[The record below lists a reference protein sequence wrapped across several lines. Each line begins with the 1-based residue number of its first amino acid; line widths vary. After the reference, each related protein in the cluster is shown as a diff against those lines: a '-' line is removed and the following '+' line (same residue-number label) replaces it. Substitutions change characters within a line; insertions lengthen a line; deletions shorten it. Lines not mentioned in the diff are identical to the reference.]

1 MIHQKQKDFLIKS
14 AELGKLPHAL
24 LFYGQEKLGKKDTAI
39 EFARFLINEDI
50 EKSPDFILVDSKE
63 IKISEIK
70 ELIQKLYFKPYSGE
84 FKVAVINNA
93 HLMNKE
99 AQNCFL
105 KFLEEPRDKT
115 FLILVTAYP
124 NTLLSTIL
132 SRVQKIRFY
141 PPKDFKIEN
150 NKELV
155 SDIIKLKDSDLAFRF
170 QYAKDIASENLKET
184 LDTWLRYFRTL
195 LISKIEG
202 KADKG
207 YSLNKLKEII
217 VQIQLTKVLLATTNI
232 NPRLALEVLLMKI

>member
-1 MIHQKQKDFLIKS
+1 MNNQKQKEFLIKS

-24 LFYGQEKLGKKDTAI
+24 LFYGQEKLGKKDTAL
-39 EFARFLINEDI
+39 EFAKFLIKDI
-50 EKSPDFILVDSKE
+50 EKSPDFILVDSEE

-70 ELIQKLYFKPYSGE
+70 NLIQKLCFKPYSAD
-84 FKVAVINNA
+84 FKIAVINNA

-124 NTLLSTIL
+124 NLLLSTIL

-141 PPKDFKIEN
+141 PPKNFKIED
-150 NKELV
+150 NKELI
-155 SDIIKLKDSDLAFRF
+155 SDILKLKDSDLAFRF
-170 QYAKDIASENLKET
+170 QYAKDIAPENLKET
-184 LDTWLRYFRTL
+184 LDTWLRYFRGL
-195 LISKIEG
+195 LLPKIEG
-202 KADKG
+202 KGDKG
-207 YSLNKLKEII
+207 YSLKKLKEII